1 MLEIGGF
8 VPFSTVDW
16 PGKLAAT
23 VFLQGC
29 PWRCTY
35 CHNPDLQDPR
45 AACAWTWEQVAAT
58 LERRYGQ
65 LDAVVF
71 SGGEPTRQAALFD
84 ATQHVKAMGFKV
96 GLHTAGVF
104 PARLGRLLALLDW
117 VALDIKATAH
127 RYGAITGVES
137 SGERAWAALDL
148 VMASGVD
155 YELRITI
162 DPTTHTRDD
171 ILDTVDQ
178 LQARGARDP
187 ILQQARPVGT
197 HPEYAQALA
206 GRGMYDVIK
215 PGDLAHLPAR

>member
-1 MLEIGGF
+1 MCGATGRPLTGVREGPPMLAIGGF

-45 AACAWTWEQVAAT
+45 AACAWTWERVMAT
-58 LERRYGQ
+58 LEQRIGQ

-71 SGGEPTRQAALFD
+71 SGGEPTRQGDLR
-84 ATQHVKAMGFKV
+84 QAMDQVSDLGFKT
-96 GLHTAGVF
+96 GLHTAGIF
-104 PARLGRLLALLDW
+104 PARLGQLLPHVDW
-117 VALDIKATAH
+117 VGLDIKAPAH
-127 RYGAITGVES
+127 RYGAITGVEA

-155 YELRITI
+155 YEVRITV
-162 DPTTHTRDD
+162 DPTTHTRED
-171 ILDTVDQ
+171 ILYTVDE
-178 LQARGARDP
+178 LHA
-187 ILQQARPVGT
+187 
-197 HPEYAQALA
+197 
-206 GRGMYDVIK
+206 
-215 PGDLAHLPAR
+215 